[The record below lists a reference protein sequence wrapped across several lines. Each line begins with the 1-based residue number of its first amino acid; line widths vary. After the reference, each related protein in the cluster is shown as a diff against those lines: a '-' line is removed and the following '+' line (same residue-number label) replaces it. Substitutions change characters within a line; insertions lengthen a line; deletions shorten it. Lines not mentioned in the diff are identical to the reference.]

1 MIADELMNWE
11 KAELANTLADKY
23 LDTEDLLEAMPDL
36 VKAESFEA
44 SMLEDYIELNWEVI
58 LRKFDIDE
66 ICCWLEER
74 EDDEAL
80 EQWYELIA
88 NEEIEADI
96 EYQERLEVQRYQS
109 YLDFYA
115 ALGGN
120 WKSS

>member
-11 KAELANTLADKY
+11 KADLAKLLADKY
-23 LDTEDLLEAMPDL
+23 LDAEDLLEAMPDL
-36 VKAESFEA
+36 ADVESFEA
-44 SMLEDYIELNWEVI
+44 GLLDDYIELNWEVI
-58 LRKFDIDE
+58 LRKFNVDE
-66 ICCWLEER
+66 LDCWLEER

-96 EYQERLEVQRYQS
+96 EYQERLEVQRYQG

-115 ALGGN
+115 ALRGN
-120 WKSS
+120 RKSS